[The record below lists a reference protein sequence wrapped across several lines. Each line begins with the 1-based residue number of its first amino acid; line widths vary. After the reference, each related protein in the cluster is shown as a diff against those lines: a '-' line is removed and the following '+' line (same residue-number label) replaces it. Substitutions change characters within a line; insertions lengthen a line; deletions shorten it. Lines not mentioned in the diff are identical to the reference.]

1 MCIGRSPAP
10 PPPPTPVKIPPPPPT
25 MADPGVVAAKNQE
38 KKKGAMQ
45 FGRKATILTGS
56 RGLETEANTSQ
67 KTLLGQ

>member
-1 MCIGRSPAP
+1 
-10 PPPPTPVKIPPPPPT
+10 
-25 MADPGVVAAKNQE
+25 MADPAVVAAKNQQ

-56 RGLETEANTSQ
+56 RGVETEANTSQ